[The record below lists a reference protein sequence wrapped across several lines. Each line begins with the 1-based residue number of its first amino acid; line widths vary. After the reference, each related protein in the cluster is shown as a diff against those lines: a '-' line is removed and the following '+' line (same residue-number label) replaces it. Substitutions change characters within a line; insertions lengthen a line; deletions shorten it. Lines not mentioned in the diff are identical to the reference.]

1 MLGLKLGHSIT
12 GLGKTGQNIY
22 ALSFNGTDESVT
34 VNGINSDIS
43 VTTGTISAW
52 VKFNAMSGNGIILKA
67 QNDSN
72 NNINL
77 HYNNSNSE
85 VRLIYKAGG
94 TSVTAAITDAV
105 ENDGKWHHIMGTW
118 NVSANQVKIYLDGT
132 LKQTSTGVGTWSG

>member
-1 MLGLKLGHSIT
+1 MLGLKLGHSVT

-77 HYNNSNSE
+77 HYNNAKS
-85 VRLIYKAGG
+85 K
-94 TSVTAAITDAV
+94 DAKK
-105 ENDGKWHHIMGTW
+105 NH
-118 NVSANQVKIYLDGT
+118 LDGRPY
-132 LKQTSTGVGTWSG
+132 LGLPSDYKNARMNKVKGKI